1 MVEETYKIFDNIV
14 GLRDMTDEEKTIR
27 DAELKDWNDNKS
39 NRQISE
45 IREIRNQKLSE
56 TDYLAMTDNTMSE
69 EMKTYRQSMRD
80 IPQNYSEADYDDLL
94 ARDEQG
100 NLTHTVWSKP

>member
-1 MVEETYKIFDNIV
+1 MMYKNVNGKEVELTESEIAEYNLLQDEYKNN
-14 GLRDMTDEEKTIR
+14 RTAKK
-27 DAELKDWNDNKS
+27 LKA
-39 NRQISE
+39 
-45 IREIRNQKLSE
+45 IREIRNLKLKE
-56 TDYLAMTDNTMSE
+56 TDYLAMSDNTMSE

-80 IPQNYSEADYDDLL
+80 IPQEYSEADYDNLL